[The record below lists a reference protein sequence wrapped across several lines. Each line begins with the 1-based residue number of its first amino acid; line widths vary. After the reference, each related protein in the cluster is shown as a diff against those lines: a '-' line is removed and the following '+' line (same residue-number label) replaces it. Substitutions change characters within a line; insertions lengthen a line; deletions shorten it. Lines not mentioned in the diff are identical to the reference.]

1 MLSVTEKQGLYD
13 RMNEFDPIKQHRTFC
28 PWISPDYGEPL
39 PGWRLTLSALLTQD
53 KRSDGDLQ
61 VEVQTSLLDEVGAFI
76 ESCLVSL
83 ERNLTVGFL
92 WFRRMTLL
100 LLLESSS
107 WHHLQ
112 KDGGYNNPKRA
123 EKWELHPLVGKGL
136 GQTHTVRNIK
146 GQNQN
151 GIWIECWNLKC
162 LRCYLCNVQMLG
174 AAAGKRIYDLVNCSR
189 TIPPS

>member
-76 ESCLVSL
+76 ESRLVSL
-83 ERNLTVGFL
+83 ERSLTVGF
-92 WFRRMTLL
+92 
-100 LLLESSS
+100 S
-107 WHHLQ
+107 
-112 KDGGYNNPKRA
+112 G
-123 EKWELHPLVGKGL
+123 V
-136 GQTHTVRNIK
+136 
-146 GQNQN
+146 
-151 GIWIECWNLKC
+151 
-162 LRCYLCNVQMLG
+162 
-174 AAAGKRIYDLVNCSR
+174 
-189 TIPPS
+189 